1 MLEVRP
7 SRIHGH
13 GVFARARIAARRKIG
28 ELAGEIITVREARR
42 RAKQTA
48 VITIV
53 EFEDGF
59 ALDATTDACLRYV
72 NHSCSPN
79 TYLRRANR
87 RVEFYALRPIK
98 PGEELCYDYNLV
110 VEERYTPALKKL
122 YACGC
127 GAKRC
132 RGTILGRKR

>member
-1 MLEVRP
+1 MLDVKP
-7 SRIHGH
+7 SNIHGK

-42 RAKQTA
+42 RAKSMA

-53 EFEDGF
+53 EFEDGM
-59 ALDATTDACLRYV
+59 ALDASSDSCLRYV

-98 PGEELCYDYNLV
+98 PGEELTCDYG
-110 VEERYTPALKKL
+110 ETHHEGKL
-122 YACGC
+122 PCRCGSEQ
-127 GAKRC
+127 C
-132 RGTILGRKR
+132 REKL